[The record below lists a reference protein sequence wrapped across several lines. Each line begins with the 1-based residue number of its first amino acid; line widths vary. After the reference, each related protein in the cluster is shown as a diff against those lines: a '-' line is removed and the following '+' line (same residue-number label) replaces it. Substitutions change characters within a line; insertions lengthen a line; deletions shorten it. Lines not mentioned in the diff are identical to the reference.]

1 MNVAEFLNP
10 DAWLLSDGG
19 PRYLQLRQRI
29 SQGVDEG
36 VLKVAVSLPPER
48 EIATLTDLLRATVRK
63 AIQSLVEEGL
73 IVQRRG
79 SGSFDASDA
88 PRDDSDKCL
97 ARTCYLYALT
107 R

>member
-36 VLKVAVSLPPER
+36 VLKVGVSPC
-48 EIATLTDLLRATVRK
+48 
-63 AIQSLVEEGL
+63 
-73 IVQRRG
+73 
-79 SGSFDASDA
+79 
-88 PRDDSDKCL
+88 PRNVKSPH
-97 ARTCYLYALT
+97 
-107 R
+107 

>member
-1 MNVAEFLNP
+1 MTYERSRIINP

-48 EIATLTDLLRATVRK
+48 EVATLTDLSRVTVRK
-63 AIQSLVEEGL
+63 AIQSLV
-73 IVQRRG
+73 
-79 SGSFDASDA
+79 
-88 PRDDSDKCL
+88 
-97 ARTCYLYALT
+97 
-107 R
+107 